1 MKKWI
6 CIIAALTLMAGC
18 LTGCAGTSDTS
29 KPEGDDN
36 KITGELA
43 FPVITDFTGDK
54 VTILASALTVTDEQA
69 TLLKNEYGLT
79 AEVIQATDPRSRLT
93 AMILSNEAP
102 DLMKTGRGT
111 LDLVTYNIVQPLD
124 DYIDLTHPFYKDVLT
139 AYDATEWAG
148 RHYSLVTSI
157 SRCAGMLYNRKLFE
171 DAGLVNPWD
180 QYKADTW
187 DWNAFR
193 NAAKELTVD
202 ENNDDE
208 PEVYGFAF
216 YRPEVWPYTTGVP
229 FTKFDGKSLKMT
241 NMLNDTN
248 IARSM
253 NFIYD
258 MLTVDGT
265 GMANY
270 KDVLDKF
277 GNGQVGMMIFD
288 ANVIGMPEV
297 QKLAEK
303 GEVGMA
309 PCPRDPQ
316 SDKYYSYTDVFA
328 DIIPVGAKNPKGAI
342 AWNAVERYLSLS
354 EESLSAAKES
364 RKTDLHFDEEMEE
377 QYQAMHLKEGTVYP
391 VVDMMGGV
399 GYDATWYCIYSPLPW
414 STCVESLMP
423 KADAYMQRM
432 MMAKEIDKPSGPKN
446 LELFEVYATGTE
458 KPLSTEFFP
467 VLSGGNPNLEI
478 YLDDQH
484 IKEGNYSAKIY
495 YVIDKA
501 DDVKWTG
508 FEKELNITWATND
521 TLTFWAQGDGTDQK
535 VTILIEDPVMEWSY
549 TMTISGK
556 EGKVIEIPLADFAAP
571 DWWEGEAVM
580 DLSKISSIGFRFD
593 NVGEHY
599 IYMDDIRVIAK
610 G

>member
-6 CIIAALTLMAGC
+6 CIIAVLTLLAGC

-29 KPEGDDN
+29 EPEGTGN
-36 KITGELA
+36 KVTGELA
-43 FPVITDFTGDK
+43 FPVITDFTSDK
-54 VTILASALTVTDEQA
+54 VTILAGALTVTDEQA

-79 AEVIQATDPRSRLT
+79 AEVIQATDPQSRLT
-93 AMILSNEAP
+93 AMILSDEAP
-102 DLMKTGRGT
+102 DLMKVGRGT
-111 LDLVTYNIVQPLD
+111 LDLVTYNIVQELD
-124 DYIDLTHPFYKDVLT
+124 PYIDLSHRFYKDLKE

-148 RHYSLVTSI
+148 SHYSLVTSVN
-157 SRCAGMLYNRKLFE
+157 RCAGMLYNRKLFE

-180 QYKADTW
+180 QYKADNW

-193 NAAKELTVD
+193 DAAKELTVD

-216 YRPEVWPYTTGVP
+216 YRPQVWPYTTGEP
-229 FTKFDGKSLKMT
+229 FSTFDGKNLKVT
-241 NMLNDTN
+241 NNLDSAN

-258 MLTVDGT
+258 MLAVDGT

-316 SDKYYSYTDVFA
+316 VDKYYSYTTINA

-342 AWNAVERYLSLS
+342 AWNAVERYLALS
-354 EESLSAAKES
+354 EENLAKEKEN
-364 RKTDLHFDEEMEE
+364 RKTEMHFDEEMEE
-377 QYQAMHLKEGTVYP
+377 QYQAMHFTEGTVYP
-391 VVDMMGGV
+391 VIDQMDGV
-399 GYDATWYCIYSPLPW
+399 GYNSTWYCIYSPLAW
-414 STCVESLMP
+414 STVVEAQMP
-423 KADAYMQRM
+423 IADAYVQRM
-432 MMAKEIDKPSGPKN
+432 MMAKEIDKPTGPKN
-446 LELFEVYATGTE
+446 LELFEVYANGTE

-467 VLSGGNPNLEI
+467 IIGGGNTNLEM
-478 YLDDQH
+478 YLDDKNV
-484 IKEGNYSAKIY
+484 KEGNYSAKIY

-521 TLTFWAQGDGTDQK
+521 TLTFWAQGDGTEQK

-556 EGKVIEIPLADFAAP
+556 EGKVYEIPLADFAAP

-599 IYMDDIRVIAK
+599 VYMDDIRVIAK